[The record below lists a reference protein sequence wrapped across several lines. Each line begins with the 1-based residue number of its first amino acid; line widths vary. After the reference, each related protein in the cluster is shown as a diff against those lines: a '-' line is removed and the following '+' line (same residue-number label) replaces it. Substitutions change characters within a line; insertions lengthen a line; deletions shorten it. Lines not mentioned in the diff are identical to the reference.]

1 MPRLTEPAVPA
12 DEPVEHC
19 ILRRK
24 DVERRTGFK
33 RSHIYN
39 LMHQGKFPQAIPLGA
54 RAVGWDSREIDQW
67 IEERKQQRD

>member
-1 MPRLTEPAVPA
+1 MPRAIAPTEDIAA
-12 DEPVEHC
+12 DHC

-39 LMHQGKFPQAIPLGA
+39 LMHQGKFPKAIPLGE

-67 IEERKQQRD
+67 IEERRQQRG

>member
-1 MPRLTEPAVPA
+1 MPRT
-12 DEPVEHC
+12 VESIEDSIANHC

-39 LMHQGKFPQAIPLGA
+39 LMRQRKFPQAIPLGE

-67 IEERKQQRD
+67 IEERKQQRV